1 MDRIYW
7 AGVESSDLPAK
18 VKERADEYYEALRQ
32 TGRLELWKKAYRHYY
47 GLDDRGRPVASRP
60 QQDGSQGELISVK
73 ASHYRNLATHLI
85 NLTCQS
91 RPSWEARS
99 ENTDYDSQTAC
110 ILGQQVLDWYM
121 REKGLEAQFR
131 RAVEIAVGL
140 SAESFMVYD
149 WDQEKG
155 EAFAVDP
162 ETNREVK
169 KGDLDIRVYHAI
181 DVARE
186 FYQDEDGRP
195 DWYVVRRK
203 VSRHKLA
210 AQYPDQV
217 EAILNLEDEKS
228 GSTSDIDDVATF
240 SVSADT
246 DRVTVY
252 FLYHDKCP
260 QLEGGRRAVISGD
273 LVLEDGPFPFK
284 KFNVHRLSTG
294 DQLKTPYAYTS
305 VYDVMGIN
313 DIVDMLYSAVS
324 SNNRTFALQNVWTQP
339 GSGLKVSD
347 LGGGLK
353 HWESATK
360 PEAIQLTASSP
371 ESYKLIEILE
381 RLCETLSGVN
391 SVARGTPDGGLKGS
405 SGAAM
410 ALLQSMAVQF
420 ASGLQQSYT
429 YLVEAGGDAV
439 IAILQT
445 HAQVPRLASIAG
457 KHNVSYAKEFSGEK
471 LDPITK
477 IVVDLGNPAARTS
490 SGRLQIADTLL
501 QHGSI
506 DAEQYMTV
514 LSTGKLETA
523 TEGSRAQILLVKREN
538 EAMKEAKPV
547 QAILTDRHALHIP
560 EHAAIL
566 ADPETRLQPQIV
578 QAVLAHIQEHLDL
591 ARSLPPDLAML
602 TGQEPLPQPPPPPP
616 GPGMGPG
623 PAPNPGE
630 GPVAPQPSDG
640 AMPSMP
646 TNPMTGEQAPAPMGP
661 AA

>member
-7 AGVESSDLPAK
+7 AAVEPDELPSK
-18 VKERADEYYEALRQ
+18 VTEKADSYYQTLRQ
-32 TGRLELWKKAYRHYY
+32 TGRLELWRKAYRHYY
-47 GLDDRGRPVASRP
+47 GLDDKGRPVASRP
-60 QQDGSQGELISVK
+60 QLDGQQGELIAVK

-99 ENTDYDSQTAC
+99 ENTDHGSQTAC
-110 ILGQQVLDWYM
+110 LLGQQVLDWYM
-121 REKGLEAQFR
+121 REKGLEGLFR

-140 SAESFMVYD
+140 SAESYMVYD

-155 EAFAVDP
+155 DTFALDP
-162 ETNREVK
+162 MTGRDVK
-169 KGDLDIRVYHAI
+169 KGDLDIRAFHAV
-181 DVARE
+181 DVIRE
-186 FYQDEDGRP
+186 FFQDEDSRP
-195 DWYVVRRK
+195 DWHIVKRK
-203 VSRHKLA
+203 VSRFKLA
-210 AQYPDQV
+210 AQYPHLQ
-217 EAILNLEDEKS
+217 EEILNLEEE
-228 GSTSDIDDVATF
+228 GAGATDIDDVVNF
-240 SVSADT
+240 SVTGET

-252 FLYHDKCP
+252 YLYHDKAP
-260 QLEGGRRAVISGD
+260 QLETGRRAVVAGD
-273 LVLEDGPFPFK
+273 LVLDDGPFPFK
-284 KFNVHRLSTG
+284 KYNVHRLSTG

-305 VYDVMGIN
+305 VYDVMGVN
-313 DIVDMLYSAVS
+313 DIIDMLYSAVS
-324 SNNRTFALQNVWTQP
+324 SNNRTFAIQNVWTQP

-360 PEAIQLTASSP
+360 PEAVQLTASSP
-371 ESYKLIEILE
+371 EAYKLIEILE

-391 SVARGTPDGGLKGS
+391 SVARGSPDGALKGS

-420 ASGLQQSYT
+420 ASGLQQSYSQ
-429 YLVEAGGDAV
+429 LVEAGGDTA

-445 HAQVPRLASIAG
+445 HAQVERLASIAG
-457 KHNVSYAKEFSGEK
+457 KHNISYAKEFSGAK
-471 LDPITK
+471 LEPISK
-477 IVVDLGNPAARTS
+477 VVVDMGNPAARTS
-490 SGRLQIADTLL
+490 SGRLSIADTLL

-506 DAEQYMTV
+506 DAEQYMQV
-514 LSTGKLETA
+514 LSTGKLEPV
-523 TEGSRAQILLVKREN
+523 TEGKMAQVLLVKREN
-538 EAMKEAKPV
+538 EALKDGKPV
-547 QAILTDRHALHIP
+547 VAIMTDRHSLHIE

-566 ADPETRLQPQIV
+566 SDPETRTQDGIV
-578 QAVLAHIQEHLDL
+578 QAVLGHIQEHLDL

-602 TGQEPLPQPPPPPP
+602 TGQEPLPQLPPPPP

-630 GPVAPQPSDG
+630 GPVAPPPTEG
-640 AMPSMP
+640 AMPGMP